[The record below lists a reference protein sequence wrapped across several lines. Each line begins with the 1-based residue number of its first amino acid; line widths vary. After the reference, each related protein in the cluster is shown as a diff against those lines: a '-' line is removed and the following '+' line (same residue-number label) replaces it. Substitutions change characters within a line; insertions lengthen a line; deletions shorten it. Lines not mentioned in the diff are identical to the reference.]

1 MVQFEIDIIFA
12 HDRLQPRTYQSAAQN
27 GSFLRCCPE
36 FRTVLEFPPTSDVL
50 ATQFAPAAMNSK
62 THDALL
68 CLARN
73 PDDRLAI
80 EFLYAGQGIGRPFV
94 APPDLPPDRLKMVRD
109 AFRDTMRDPEFIAD
123 AKRNML
129 DVAPEDGEHLA
140 ALIQKVYATPK
151 PIVDKIGELIK

>member
-73 PDDRLAI
+73 PDDCDAMI
-80 EFLYAGQGIGRPFV
+80 IVYQEN
-94 APPDLPPDRLKMVRD
+94 RD
-109 AFRDTMRDPEFIAD
+109 AIRAAFRRWIGGRKYRNVLELGMMVQVCKMAYLFDPKKHRAEAWVFERAN
-123 AKRNML
+123 AYCWNFRTKLENES
-129 DVAPEDGEHLA
+129 AW
-140 ALIQKVYATPK
+140 KN
-151 PIVDKIGELIK
+151 